1 MSQSSNHLKLVS
13 WTWQWVHFT
22 QMASTV
28 TRSQSNRAPLG
39 CGGTGDLHNGC
50 AADKSASNCV
60 MLSCQYG
67 PKSLRNVSNTLLNQ
81 CHKELKQLFC
91 QVPLWSLIACF
102 AICLHSKS
110 VCVCPVPVRCWWD
123 IVSTVPYCTHMLIV
137 TLYTGS
143 ALNPLHLLISLSLFP
158 WMLPNSS
165 LHLKAKCKS
174 FQWIS
179 KRPLNERPGGRSY
192 LPVNSFSNS
201 SVCHLLPGFLS
212 QSSLLS
218 NSPTALLLTYLPSR
232 LHRGMPTVA
241 ILHITHSSLPRSK
254 TSQKWIDVQKVMV
267 SLQVGTPFLKLQTSH
282 TPPNLSAT
290 HFSSSSLSLSLMF
303 WI

>member
-1 MSQSSNHLKLVS
+1 MCSRQI
-13 WTWQWVHFT
+13 
-22 QMASTV
+22 
-28 TRSQSNRAPLG
+28 
-39 CGGTGDLHNGC
+39 C
-50 AADKSASNCV
+50 SNCV

-110 VCVCPVPVRCWWD
+110 VCVCVCPVPVRCWWD

-179 KRPLNERPGGRSY
+179 KRPRTRGQGVVHISLSTLSVTPLCVTSY
-192 LPVNSFSNS
+192 PAFY
-201 SVCHLLPGFLS
+201 LS
-212 QSSLLS
+212 PLF
-218 NSPTALLLTYLPSR
+218 SPTVRP
-232 LHRGMPTVA
+232 
-241 ILHITHSSLPRSK
+241 HSSSHIFHRAW
-254 TSQKWIDVQKVMV
+254 TEECQRW
-267 SLQVGTPFLKLQTSH
+267 PFSIS
-282 TPPNLSAT
+282 PT
-290 HFSSSSLSLSLMF
+290 HPCPDRKQARNELMCRK
-303 WI
+303 